1 MFGTRD
7 SMARGEWKMRTRDNT
22 CVDVRWPYLS
32 TLVWMNY
39 NEGKV
44 EGMLYVACRRMNKM
58 NEITIQL
65 RSEKTK

>member
-1 MFGTRD
+1 MG
-7 SMARGEWKMRTRDNT
+7 TRDNT

-44 EGMLYVACRRMNKM
+44 EGVLYVACRRMNKM